1 MKFLIRGEKLEN
13 TASIKDYIE
22 SKLGRL
28 EKYIKESSNI
38 EAVVLTKKEG
48 RMHKIE
54 VTIPTK
60 DFMLRNEV
68 VNEDLY
74 AAIDEVIDKLERQ
87 VRKSKE
93 KLNHKK
99 QRKIIE
105 DFEYE
110 LEDDFI
116 EDEVIVKRKK
126 LDLKPM
132 DEEEAILEM
141 ELLGHNF
148 FVYKDS
154 NLDEICI
161 IYKRKNGNYGL
172 IETK

>member
-28 EKYIKESSNI
+28 EKYIKESSDI

-68 VNEDLY
+68 VNEDL
-74 AAIDEVIDKLERQ
+74 
-87 VRKSKE
+87 
-93 KLNHKK
+93 
-99 QRKIIE
+99 
-105 DFEYE
+105 
-110 LEDDFI
+110 
-116 EDEVIVKRKK
+116 
-126 LDLKPM
+126 
-132 DEEEAILEM
+132 
-141 ELLGHNF
+141 
-148 FVYKDS
+148 
-154 NLDEICI
+154 
-161 IYKRKNGNYGL
+161 
-172 IETK
+172 